1 VHELVQAQAH
11 PQLQP
16 QAQVAGID
24 LRSLETAWVPL
35 YLRLWKLGCGRPPG
49 CVEAVLDAWVR
60 KRRLSPPGIT
70 RTF

>member
-1 VHELVQAQAH
+1 
-11 PQLQP
+11 
-16 QAQVAGID
+16 VAGID

-49 CVEAVLDAWVR
+49 CMAAVLDAWVR
-60 KRRLSPPGIT
+60 KRRLSLPGIT